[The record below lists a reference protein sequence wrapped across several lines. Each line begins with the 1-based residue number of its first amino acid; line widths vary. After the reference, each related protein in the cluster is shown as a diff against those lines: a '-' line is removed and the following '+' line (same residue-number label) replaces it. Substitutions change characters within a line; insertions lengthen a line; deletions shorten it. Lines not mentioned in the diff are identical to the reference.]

1 MICTQIQICP
11 DAVCTNAQHAPLL
24 GQVVDP
30 SDESFLSGYISPQEK
45 LWTAQHF
52 IQKRSGPMVAAV
64 GCCNPASGRVEF
76 ERCCIKGWTFPG
88 GYSSHWTQTA
98 ILAAFQG
105 RKSVSWSRATFA
117 CFSQTW
123 TPLGS
128 ICSWTWKLWLFFK
141 LHSGHI
147 CSMWPFQRQKAA
159 RRIVERRGL
168 PTRELLDS
176 YVICPRGPSKLQPKA
191 NRSHQGSN
199 IGSIL

>member
-1 MICTQIQICP
+1 MIRTQIQICP

-30 SDESFLSGYISPQEK
+30 SDESFLSGYISTQEK

-123 TPLGS
+123 THLCTTR
-128 ICSWTWKLWLFFK
+128 IHLLLDMEALAFFLSFIQATSAACGHSRGRK
-141 LHSGHI
+141 LHAG
-147 CSMWPFQRQKAA
+147 
-159 RRIVERRGL
+159 
-168 PTRELLDS
+168 
-176 YVICPRGPSKLQPKA
+176 
-191 NRSHQGSN
+191 
-199 IGSIL
+199 